1 MPSTDP
7 DVLPPHSLCFYQETD
22 QPDKLPGKFEIFQ
35 LTLYCSTENRTFI
48 TEKIC
53 LPPLHSEI

>member
-1 MPSTDP
+1 MILLEVEEIDLPQRSTLMPSTDP

-35 LTLYCSTENRTFI
+35 
-48 TEKIC
+48 
-53 LPPLHSEI
+53 

>member
-35 LTLYCSTENRTFI
+35 
-48 TEKIC
+48 
-53 LPPLHSEI
+53 